1 MLGGEIAELALE
13 GLQQVGP
20 VAGLVGAPV
29 VQLGG
34 AVRAEVALHC
44 LLVGLRRGE
53 AGRREILQCS
63 CSTLPLWFFRWG
75 SYTVTLGSL
84 CR

>member
-1 MLGGEIAELALE
+1 M
-13 GLQQVGP
+13 
-20 VAGLVGAPV
+20 AGLVGAPV
-29 VQLGG
+29 GDGGG
-34 AVRAEVALHC
+34 AVRAEVALHR
-44 LLVGLRRGE
+44 LLVGLGRGE